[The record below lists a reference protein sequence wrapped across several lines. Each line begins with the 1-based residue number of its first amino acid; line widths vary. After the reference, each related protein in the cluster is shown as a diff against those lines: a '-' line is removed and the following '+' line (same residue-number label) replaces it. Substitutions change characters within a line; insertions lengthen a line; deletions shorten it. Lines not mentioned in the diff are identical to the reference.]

1 MQRSCHGVVMAR
13 PPTLG
18 TYHREEQGR
27 GVGRTGFI
35 DQCLHTLTARP
46 AVCTP
51 KVLASLRLPQR
62 HRVLAQA
69 PSMPLPDLRKKRGNG
84 IWQGEAVVSRE
95 VRGACPVVPL
105 RNGMLH
111 TVLRSK
117 HHFHLLLPTPTEVK
131 EGKKGGEGSEN
142 EILHG
147 NGRSNKRWCCE
158 SWLF

>member
-27 GVGRTGFI
+27 GIGRTGFI

-84 IWQGEAVVSRE
+84 IWQGEAGVSRE
-95 VRGACPVVPL
+95 VV
-105 RNGMLH
+105 
-111 TVLRSK
+111 RSLSSCTAAEW
-117 HHFHLLLPTPTEVK
+117 HATHRLAIQASFPFAVAYPDRSERRK
-131 EGKKGGEGSEN
+131 EGR
-142 EILHG
+142 
-147 NGRSNKRWCCE
+147 GRQRE
-158 SWLF
+158 